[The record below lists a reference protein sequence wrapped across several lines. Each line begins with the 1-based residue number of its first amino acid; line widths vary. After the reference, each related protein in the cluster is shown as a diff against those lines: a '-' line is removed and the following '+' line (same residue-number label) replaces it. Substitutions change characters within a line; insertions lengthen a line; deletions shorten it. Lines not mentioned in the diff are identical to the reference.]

1 MNRTGGILL
10 EVLISLAL
18 FVGAALAILRATSQA
33 DASIDRAAILQ
44 RAVDLA
50 TSRMAELQLGLIS
63 EADLL
68 GDAGESRPEFGAFD
82 FAEAE
87 RRLRVEAN
95 MRRSPYDGLTLV
107 ELRVLDSEQIDFD
120 GGARTI
126 YTLRQLVSLR
136 DSGSESYE
144 LDQMLEGL
152 PRESAPDLEGSF
164 R

>member
-1 MNRTGGILL
+1 MTRSGGILL

-33 DASIDRAAILQ
+33 GDSVDRAATLQ

-50 TSRMAELQLGLIS
+50 TTRMAELQVGLVS
-63 EADLL
+63 EADLRSEA
-68 GDAGESRPEFGAFD
+68 DQPRPEFGAFE

-87 RRLRVEAN
+87 QRLRIEAA
-95 MRRSPYDGLTLV
+95 MERTPYQGLTLV
-107 ELRVLDSEQIDFD
+107 ELKVLDSEQLAAD

-126 YTLRQLVSLR
+126 YTLRQLVRLG
-136 DSGSESYE
+136 DSDADAYE
-144 LDQMLEGL
+144 LDDMLEGL
-152 PRESAPDLEGSF
+152 PQATSPDPGGVG

>member
-1 MNRTGGILL
+1 
-10 EVLISLAL
+10 
-18 FVGAALAILRATSQA
+18 
-33 DASIDRAAILQ
+33 
-44 RAVDLA
+44 
-50 TSRMAELQLGLIS
+50 
-63 EADLL
+63 
-68 GDAGESRPEFGAFD
+68 
-82 FAEAE
+82 
-87 RRLRVEAN
+87 

-136 DSGSESYE
+136 DSESETYE